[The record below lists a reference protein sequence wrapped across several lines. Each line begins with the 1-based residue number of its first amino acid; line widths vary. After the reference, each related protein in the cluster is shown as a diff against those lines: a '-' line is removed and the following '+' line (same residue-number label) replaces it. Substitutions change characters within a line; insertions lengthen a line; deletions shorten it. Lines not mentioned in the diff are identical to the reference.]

1 MAARRCLNQLRQ
13 RYITSRFNICTC
25 AIFLISLP
33 LVLAIEE
40 TTFAGLS
47 AENAARML
55 AGSPGDVE
63 KSSSSHHSEMSLV
76 LPHDTYPGFSIK
88 KFKTHPVKINGSSH
102 SGAAAY
108 HMLDTDYSKYFTVLE
123 DGVVMTTAD
132 ISPLVNRPVQL
143 VVVEQTPNA
152 TNTHNLQ
159 LFVMHRND
167 MLRFSGSL
175 LDASGEVRENQPAG
189 TRVRGVPLMQ
199 AFSGSILDEEL
210 ATPKKVRYTIID
222 GNEDDAFAL
231 QERKANKNIQ
241 ISAKSLVIN
250 GDDESGVWLV
260 TNRPLDREERAHYDL
275 SVEASDVD
283 GLDKTVSKIQISV
296 LDENDNRPIFKSL
309 DYKFAIAGQ
318 KSANMESNSSV
329 TYQRFAIMGKVEA
342 TDADGD
348 KIAYRL
354 KSPSNVVII
363 VPQTGEIML
372 AGEPTSNELLIEVI
386 AHDLRYPSLLS
397 AKPAKVLLEFLAA
410 EPVSFI
416 MQHLE
421 HDEVNSHSH
430 HREKRRVTRAVRP
443 TKRIEFT
450 EADGDTEGKSVFQLE
465 KETDKETFKIRD
477 DNPWVTVE
485 TNGAVRVKKKWDYEE
500 LGPEKTIDFWVII
513 TNMGH
518 NAGIKYT
525 DNQRVIILVKDVND
539 EPPYFINRP
548 LPMQA
553 VVQLNA
559 PPNTPVFTLQARD
572 PDTDHNIHYFIVR
585 DRTGGR
591 FEVDERSGV
600 VRTRGTDLFQL
611 DMEYVLYVKAEDQ
624 NGKVDDRR
632 FQSTPE
638 ERLSIVGGKRA
649 PQFYMPSYEA
659 EIPENQKKD
668 SDIISIKAKSFAD
681 REIRYTLKAQG
692 QGAGTFNI
700 GPTSG
705 IVKLAKELD
714 FEDLRQPHV
723 YSLIVTAT
731 EDSGGFSTSV
741 DLTIRVT
748 DVNDNAPKFE
758 LPDYQA
764 HNVDEDIPLGTS
776 ILRVKAMDSDSG
788 SNAEIEYL
796 VSDDHF
802 AVDSNGIIVN
812 NKQLDADNNNAYY
825 EFIVT
830 AKDKGEPPKS
840 GVATVRVY
848 TKNKNDEEPKFS
860 QQVYTPNVDENAG
873 PNTLVTTVV
882 ASDKDGDNVRFGF
895 VGGGTS
901 SGQFVIEDI
910 TGVIR
915 LHNKAISLDKDK
927 YELNVTAMD
936 DGSCCVNGDQTIH
949 TSTAVVVVFIT
960 DVNDNKPVFK
970 DCSTYYPKVEEG
982 APNGSPVIKVVATDE
997 DKGVNGQV
1005 KYSIVQQPNQKG
1017 TKFTVDE
1024 ETGEVSTNKV
1034 FDREGDDGKFVSVT
1048 VKATD
1053 QGDPSLEGV
1062 CSFTVEI
1069 TDVNDNP
1076 PLFDR
1081 QKYVENVKQ
1090 DASIGTNILRVSA
1103 SDEDADNNGA
1113 IVYSL
1118 TAPFNPND
1126 LEYFEI
1132 QAESGWIVLK
1142 KPLDRETYKL
1152 EAMAQD
1158 KGYPPL
1164 SRTVEVQIDVV
1175 DRANNP
1181 PVWDHTVYGP
1191 IYVKENMPVGG
1202 KVVSI
1207 KASSGIEGNPTVF
1220 YRLMPGSTAQT
1231 NKFHTFYLQQRPD
1244 NGDTWADIKVN
1255 HPLDYES
1262 IKEYNLTIR
1271 VENNGAQQ
1279 LASEATVYIM
1289 LEDVNDEIPLFTERE
1304 QETVL
1309 EGEPIGTKVTQVNAI
1324 DKDGTFP
1331 NNQVY
1336 YYIVDSPRNE
1346 GKEFFEI
1353 NLQSGEIFTKTVFD
1367 REKKGAY
1374 ALEVEA
1380 RDGAPSARPN
1390 SNGPNSV
1397 TKFIRIGIADK
1408 NDNPPYFDKSLYE
1421 AEVDENEDIQHTV
1434 LTVTAKD
1441 HDESSRIR
1449 YEITSG
1455 NIGGAFAVKNMTG
1468 AIYVAGALD
1477 YETRRRYE
1485 LRLAAS
1491 DNLKENYT
1499 TVIIHVKDVND
1510 NPPVFERPTYRTQIT
1525 EEDDRNLPKRVL
1537 QVTATDGDKDRP
1549 QNIVYFLTG
1558 QGIDPDNP
1566 ANSKFDINRT
1576 TGEIF
1581 VLKPLD
1587 RDQPNGRPQWRFT
1600 VFAQDEGG
1608 EGLVG
1613 YADVQVNLKDI
1624 NDNAPIFPQGVYF
1637 GNVTENG
1644 TAGMVVMT
1652 MTAVDYDDPNEGSNA
1667 RLVYSI
1673 EKNVIE
1679 EETGS
1684 PIFEI
1689 EPDTGVIKT
1698 AVCCLDRERTPDY
1711 SIQVVAMDGGGLKG
1725 TGTASIRVKDINDMP
1740 PQFTKDEWFTEVD
1753 ETDGTALPE
1762 MPILTVTVHD
1772 EDETNKFQYKVIDNS
1787 GYGADKFT
1795 MVRNNDGTGSL
1806 KIVQPLDYED
1816 QLQSNGFR
1824 FRIQVNDKGEDNDND
1839 KYHVAYSWVVV
1850 KLRDINDNKPH
1861 FERANVEVSVFE
1873 DTKVGTELEK
1883 FKATD
1888 PDQGGKSKV
1897 SYSIDRSS
1905 DRQRQFAINQNG
1917 SVTIQRSLDREVV
1930 PRHQVKILAI
1940 DDGSPPKTATATLTV
1955 IVQDINDN
1963 APKFL
1968 KDYRPV
1974 LPEHVPPRKVVEIL
1988 ATDDDDRS
1996 KSNGPP
2002 FQFRLDPSADDIIR
2016 ASFKVEQ
2023 DQKGANGDGMAVIS
2037 SLRSFDREQQKEYM
2051 IPIVIKD
2058 HGSPAMTGTSTLTVI
2073 IGDVNDN
2080 KMQPG
2085 SKDIFVYNYQGQS
2098 PDTPIGRVY
2107 VYDLDDWDLPDKKFY
2122 WEAMEHPRFKL
2133 DEDSGM
2139 VTMRA
2144 GTREGRYHL
2153 RFKVYD
2159 RKHTQTD
2166 IPANVT
2172 VTVREIPHEAVVN
2185 SGSVRLSGIS
2195 DEDFIRVWNYR
2206 TQSMSRSKM
2215 DRFRDKLA
2223 DLLNTE
2229 RENVDIFSV
2238 QLKRKH
2244 PPLTDVRFSAHGS
2257 PYYKPVRLNGIV
2269 LMHRE
2274 EIEKDVGINITMV
2287 GIDECL
2293 YENQMCEGS
2302 CTNSLEIS
2310 PLPYM
2315 VNANKTALVG
2325 VRVDTIA
2332 DCTCGARN
2340 FTKPESCRT
2349 TPCHNGGRCVDTRFG
2364 PHCSCPVGYT
2374 GPRCQQ
2380 TTRSFRGNGWAWYPP
2395 LEMCDESHLSLEFIT
2410 RKPDGLIIYNGPIVP
2425 PERDET
2431 LISDFIALELE
2442 RGYPRLLIDFGSGTL
2457 ELRVK
2462 TKKTLDDGEWH
2473 RIDLFWDTES
2483 IRMVVDFCKSAE
2495 IAEMEDGTP
2504 PEFDDMS
2511 CQARGQ
2517 IPPFNEYL
2525 NVNAPLQVGG
2535 LYREQFDQSLYFW
2548 HYMPTAKGFDG
2559 CIRNLVHNSKLYD
2572 LAHPGLSRN
2581 SVAGCPQTEEVCA
2594 QTETTARCWEHGNCV
2609 GSLSEARCHC
2619 RPGWT
2624 GPACNI
2630 PTIPTTF
2637 KAQSYVKYALSFEPD
2652 RFSTQVQ
2659 LRFRTREE
2667 YGELFR
2673 VSDQHNREYGILEIK
2688 DGHLHFRYNLNSLR
2702 TEEKDLWLNAIVVN
2716 DGQWHVVKVNR
2727 YGSAATLELDGGEG
2741 RRYNETFEF
2750 VGHQW
2755 LLVDKQEGVYAG
2767 GKAEYTGVRTFE
2779 VYADYQKSCLDDI
2792 RLEGKH
2798 LPLPPAMNGTQW
2810 GQATMARNLE
2820 KGCPS
2825 NKPCSNVICPDPFE
2839 CVDLWNVY
2847 ECTCPAGYK
2856 SSGSTC
2862 VNDNECLLFP
2872 CRNGGRCRDHHPPK
2886 KYECHCPMG
2895 FTGMHCELE
2904 LLASGV
2910 LTPSRDFIVALALC
2924 LGTLILLVLV
2934 FVVYNRRREAHIKYP
2949 GPDDDVR
2956 ENIINY
2962 DDEGGGEDDMT
2973 AFDITPLQI
2982 PIGGPM
2988 PPELAPMKMPIM
3000 YPVMTLMPGQEPN
3013 VGMFIEEHK
3022 KRADGDPN
3030 APPFDDLRNYAY
3042 EGGGSTAG
3050 SLSSLASGT
3059 DDEQQEYDY
3068 LGAWGPRFDK
3078 LANMYGPEAPNPHN
3092 TELEL

>member
-1 MAARRCLNQLRQ
+1 MA
-13 RYITSRFNICTC
+13 RF
-25 AIFLISLP
+25 
-33 LVLAIEE
+33 VLASG
-40 TTFAGLS
+40 ALLCVLS
-47 AENAARML
+47 AALQTSAL
-55 AGSPGDVE
+55 T
-63 KSSSSHHSEMSLV
+63 V
-76 LPHDTYPGFSIK
+76 LPHDVRPGHAVRHFEGNYSRY
-88 KFKTHPVKINGSSH
+88 TL
-102 SGAAAY
+102 
-108 HMLDTDYSKYFTVLE
+108 LDPEYAPYFTLLD
-123 DGVVMTTAD
+123 DGLLMTTAD
-132 ISPLVNRPVQL
+132 LAPLLDQSLNL
-143 VVVEQTPNA
+143 AILEQTPFSSSAHSVHLLVVDRRKMLSFA
-152 TNTHNLQ
+152 TNG
-159 LFVMHRND
+159 
-167 MLRFSGSL
+167 LR
-175 LDASGEVRENQPAG
+175 GEIQENAPAG
-189 TRVRGVPLMQ
+189 TAVDLLPIKAAASLNVGPV
-199 AFSGSILDEEL
+199 AY
-210 ATPKKVRYTIID
+210 KIIN
-222 GNEDDAFAL
+222 GNEDSLFAL
-231 QERKANKNIQ
+231 REKTKTGIPRVA
-241 ISAKSLVIN
+241 SVITD
-250 GDDESGVWLV
+250 GDVEIIAM
-260 TNRPLDREERAHYDL
+260 RPLDAEETKSYDL
-275 SVEASDVD
+275 ILQATDLKGSNKANLAVRIDV
-283 GLDKTVSKIQISV
+283 TN
-296 LDENDNRPIFKSL
+296 ENDHEPIFEQDIYYFAVNGSL
-309 DYKFAIAGQ
+309 DQNCDNETAHW
-318 KSANMESNSSV
+318 
-329 TYQRFAIMGKVEA
+329 QRFSNIGKVHA
-342 TDADGD
+342 FDGD
-348 KIAYRL
+348 GDRVYYSL
-354 KSPSNVVII
+354 KTPSNLAVI
-363 VPQTGEIML
+363 VPQTGELIL
-372 AGEPTSNELLIEVI
+372 AGEPDGHEAELEVL
-386 AHDLRYPSLLS
+386 AHDTGSPPRKSR
-397 AKPAKVLLEFLAA
+397 PAQVFLEFVVRSKKDLPALRR
-410 EPVSFI
+410 
-416 MQHLE
+416 Q
-421 HDEVNSHSH
+421 
-430 HREKRRVTRAVRP
+430 KRRVTRAVRP

-450 EADGDTEGKSVFQLE
+450 EADGEVEGRAVFTLE
-465 KETDKETFKIRD
+465 KETDRETFKIRD
-477 DNPWVTVE
+477 ENPWVTVE
-485 TNGAVRVKKKWDYEE
+485 PSGVVKVKKKWDYEE
-500 LGPEKTIDFWVII
+500 LGPEKTIDFWVTI
-513 TNMGH
+513 TN
-518 NAGIKYT
+518 AGNGDT
-525 DNQRVIILVKDVND
+525 DNQRVIIHVKDVND

-548 LPMQA
+548 LPMQT

-559 PPNTPVFTLQARD
+559 APNTPVFTLQARD

-600 VRTRGTDLFQL
+600 VRTRGTDPFQL

-624 NGKVDDRR
+624 SGRVDERR

-649 PQFYMPSYEA
+649 PQFYLSNYET
-659 EIPENQKKD
+659 EIAENQKKD
-668 SDIISIKAKSFAD
+668 SDIISVKAKSFAD

-723 YSLIVTAT
+723 YSLVVTAT

-741 DLTIRVT
+741 ELTIRVT

-764 HNVDEDIPLGTS
+764 HNVDEDIAKGTS
-776 ILRVKAMDSDSG
+776 ILKVKAMDADSG
-788 SNAEIEYL
+788 KNAEIEYL

-802 AVDSNGIIVN
+802 AVDNNGIITN

-825 EFIVT
+825 EFVVT
-830 AKDKGEPPKS
+830 ARDKGEPAKT
-840 GVATVRVY
+840 GTATVRVY

-901 SGQFVIEDI
+901 SGQFVIEEI

-915 LHNKAISLDKDK
+915 LHNKPISLDRDK

-936 DGSCCVNGDQTIH
+936 DGACCVNGDTTIH

-960 DVNDNKPVFK
+960 DVNDNKPIFK
-970 DCSTYYPKVEEG
+970 DCPTYFPKVEEG
-982 APNGSPVIKVVATDE
+982 APNGSPVIKVHATDE

-1053 QGDPSLEGV
+1053 QGEPSLEGV

-1113 IVYSL
+1113 IVYTL
-1118 TAPFNPND
+1118 TAPYNPAD
-1126 LEYFEI
+1126 IDYFEI
-1132 QAESGWIVLK
+1132 QPESGWIVLK
-1142 KPLDRETYKL
+1142 KPLDRDRYRL
-1152 EAMAQD
+1152 RVRASD
-1158 KGYPPL
+1158 RGDPP
-1164 SRTVEVQIDVV
+1164 SSADVDVELDVV
-1175 DRANNP
+1175 DRNNKP
-1181 PVWDHTVYGP
+1181 PIWDMSTYGP
-1191 IYVKENMPVGG
+1191 VHIKENVTVGT
-1202 KVVSI
+1202 VVTSV
-1207 KASSGIEGNPTVF
+1207 KASSGIENNPTVF

-1231 NKFHTFYLQQRPD
+1231 NKFHTFYLQQRSD
-1244 NGDTWADIKVN
+1244 NGFTWADIKVN

-1279 LASEATVYIM
+1279 LASETTVYIM

-1346 GKEFFEI
+1346 GKDFFEI
-1353 NLQSGEIFTKTVFD
+1353 SMQTGEIFTKVVFD
-1367 REKKGAY
+1367 REKQGAY

-1390 SNGPNSV
+1390 SDNQPNSV

-1408 NDNPPYFDKSLYE
+1408 NDNPPYFDKELYE

-1477 YETRRRYE
+1477 YETRKRYE
-1485 LRLAAS
+1485 LKLAAS

-1499 TVIIHVKDVND
+1499 TVVIHVKDVND

-1525 EEDDRNLPKRVL
+1525 EEVDRNLPKRVL
-1537 QVTATDGDKDRP
+1537 QVTATDGDKDRQ

-1558 QGIDPDNP
+1558 QGIDADNP

-1581 VLKPLD
+1581 VLRPLD

-1652 MTAVDYDDPNEGSNA
+1652 MTALDYDDPAESNNA
-1667 RLVYSI
+1667 KLWYSI

-1689 EPDTGVIKT
+1689 EPETGVIKT

-1711 SIQVVAMDGGGLKG
+1711 SIQIVASDGGGLKG

-1753 ETDGTALPE
+1753 ETDGTNLPE

-1772 EDETNKFQYKVIDNS
+1772 EDETNKFQYKVIENS

-1850 KLRDINDNKPH
+1850 KLRDINDNKPQ
-1861 FERANVEVSVFE
+1861 FERANIEVSVYE
-1873 DTKVGTELEK
+1873 NAEVGKSLET

-1897 SYSIDRSS
+1897 SYAIDRSS
-1905 DRQRQFAINQNG
+1905 DRKRQFSINQEG
-1917 SVTIQRSLDREVV
+1917 TVSIQRALDREDT

-1940 DDGSPPKTATATLTV
+1940 DDGVPPRTATATLTV

-1963 APKFL
+1963 APTFL

-1974 LPEHVPPRKVVEIL
+1974 LTEHITPKKVAEIL

-2002 FQFRLDPSADDIIR
+2002 FQFRLDPGADDIIR

-2023 DQKGANGDGMAVIS
+2023 DQKGANGDGMAIVS
-2037 SLRSFDREQQKEYM
+2037 SLRSFDREQQKEYL
-2051 IPIVIKD
+2051 IPIIIKD
-2058 HGSPAMTGTSTLTVI
+2058 HGNPAMTGTSTLTVV

-2085 SKDIFVYNYQGQS
+2085 SKEILVYNYQGQA
-2098 PDTPIGRVY
+2098 PDTEIGRVY

-2122 WEAMEHPRFKL
+2122 WESSEHPNFTL
-2133 DEDSGM
+2133 NEETGM
-2139 VTMRA
+2139 IQMKHK
-2144 GTREGRYHL
+2144 TREGRYHL
-2153 RFKVYD
+2153 KFKVYD

-2166 IPANVT
+2166 VPANVT
-2172 VTVREIPHEAVVN
+2172 VYVKEITHEAIIN
-2185 SGSVRLSGIS
+2185 SGSIRISGIS
-2195 DEDFIRVWNYR
+2195 DEDFVRVWNYK
-2206 TQSMSRSKM
+2206 TLSVSRSKL
-2215 DRFRDKLA
+2215 DIFKDKLA

-2229 RENVDIFSV
+2229 RENIDIFSV
-2238 QLKRKH
+2238 QLRKKH
-2244 PPLTDVRFSAHGS
+2244 PPVTDIRFSAHGAHF
-2257 PYYKPVRLNGIV
+2257 YKPIRLNGIV

-2274 EIEKDVGINITMV
+2274 DIEKSVGINITMV
-2287 GIDECL
+2287 GIDECI

-2302 CTNSLEIS
+2302 CTNVLDIS
-2310 PLPYM
+2310 NLPYM

-2325 VRVDTIA
+2325 VRVDVIA
-2332 DCTCGARN
+2332 ECTCGARN
-2340 FTKPESCRT
+2340 FTQAETCRNS
-2349 TPCHNGGRCVDTRFG
+2349 PCYNGGRCIEG
-2364 PHCSCPVGYT
+2364 KYGLSCSCPPGYT

-2380 TTRSFRGNGWAWYPP
+2380 TSRSFRGTGWAWYPA
-2395 LEMCDESHLSLEFIT
+2395 LEMCDNSHLSFEFIT
-2410 RKPDGLIIYNGPIVP
+2410 RKSEGVLLYNGPIVP
-2425 PERDET
+2425 PEPEE
-2431 LISDFIALELE
+2431 IMVSDFISVELD
-2442 RGYPRLLIDFGSGTL
+2442 RGNPRLLIDFGSGTL

-2462 TKKTLDDGEWH
+2462 TKKSLDDGEWH
-2473 RIDLFWDTES
+2473 RIDIFWDTENV
-2483 IRMVVDFCKSAE
+2483 RMVVDFCKSAD
-2495 IAEMEDGTP
+2495 IQEMEDGTP
-2504 PEFDDMS
+2504 PEFDDSS
-2511 CQARGQ
+2511 CQASGT

-2525 NVNAPLQVGG
+2525 NVNAPLQIGG
-2535 LYREQFDQSLYFW
+2535 LYIDHFDPTHYHWQF
-2548 HYMPTAKGFDG
+2548 MPIGKGFDG
-2559 CIRNLVHNSKLYD
+2559 CIRNLIHNSKLYD

-2581 SVAGCPQTEEVCA
+2581 SVAGCPQTEEICNQA
-2594 QTETTARCWEHGNCV
+2594 DTTSRCWEHGTCV
-2609 GSLSEARCHC
+2609 GSFSEARCQC
-2619 RPGWT
+2619 QPGWT
-2624 GPACNI
+2624 GPACNL
-2630 PTIPTTF
+2630 PTTPTSF
-2637 KAQSYVKYALSFEPD
+2637 RPQSYVKFALSFEPD
-2652 RFSTQVQ
+2652 RFSTQIQ
-2659 LRFRTREE
+2659 LRFRTREPH
-2667 YGELFR
+2667 GELFR
-2673 VSDQHNREYGILEIK
+2673 VSDQHNREYGILEVK
-2688 DGHLHFRYNLNSLR
+2688 DARLHFRYNLNSLR
-2702 TEEKDLWLNAIVVN
+2702 TEERDVWLNSVAVD
-2716 DGQWHVVKVNR
+2716 DGQWHIARVSR
-2727 YGSAATLELDGGEG
+2727 YGSAATLEIDGGEG
-2741 RRYNETFEF
+2741 RRYNESFRFE
-2750 VGHQW
+2750 GHQW

-2779 VYADYQKSCLDDI
+2779 VYADFQKGCLDDI

-2810 GQATMARNLE
+2810 GQATMARNLDRN
-2820 KGCPS
+2820 CPS
-2825 NKPCSNVICPDPFE
+2825 NSPCINVHCTEPFV
-2839 CVDLWNVY
+2839 CVDLWNEY
-2847 ECTCPAGYK
+2847 ECTCPGGSTRAG
-2856 SSGSTC
+2856 GTC
-2862 VNDNECLLFP
+2862 VNVNECLGRP
-2872 CRNGGRCRDHHPPK
+2872 CLNGGTCVDREPARRYDCVCALGYAGHD
-2886 KYECHCPMG
+2886 
-2895 FTGMHCELE
+2895 CELV
-2904 LLASGV
+2904 LLASGII
-2910 LTPSRDFIVALALC
+2910 TPSRDFIIAIIVC
-2924 LGTLILLVLV
+2924 LFLLLVLVLV

-2982 PIGGPM
+2982 PIGGPLPDHAPAKLPYPLM
-2988 PPELAPMKMPIM
+2988 GVGIGVGPMGVAIGVPPVLP
-3000 YPVMTLMPGQEPN
+3000 LPGETN

-3022 KRADGDPN
+3022 RRADSDPN

-3059 DDEQQEYDY
+3059 DDETHEYDY

-3078 LANMYGPEAPNPHN
+3078 LADLYGPDMDEQ
-3092 TELEL
+3092 L

>member
-1 MAARRCLNQLRQ
+1 MAARRCPLAPPGRGGQPQRQ
-13 RYITSRFNICTC
+13 RNTSIRRTTST
-25 AIFLISLP
+25 ATTTALLLSLAM
-33 LVLAIEE
+33 LLLATAATAAAGSSSSSGSSGSHEQHASSY
-40 TTFAGLS
+40 AGLS

-55 AGSPGDVE
+55 AGTPGETESNVRLGVVE
-63 KSSSSHHSEMSLV
+63 GGAHSELSLV

-88 KFKTHPVKINGSSH
+88 KFKTRPLQLANNGSAH
-102 SGAAAY
+102 RGGGGATAAAY
-108 HMLDTDYSKYFTVLE
+108 HMLDSDYSKYFTVLD

-159 LFVMHRND
+159 LFVMHRKD

-175 LDASGEVRENQPAG
+175 LDASGEVRENHPAG

-210 ATPKKVRYTIID
+210 AKPKKVRYTIID

-231 QERKANKNIQ
+231 QERRANQNVQ
-241 ISAKSLVIN
+241 VNAKSLTIE

-260 TNRPLDREERAHYDL
+260 TNRPLDREQRAHYDL
-275 SVEASDVD
+275 SVEASDVE
-283 GLDKTVSKIQISV
+283 GLDKTVSKIQITV
-296 LDENDNRPIFKSL
+296 LDENDNRPVFKSQ
-309 DYKFAIAGQ
+309 DYKFAIAGK
-318 KSANMESNSSV
+318 KSQNMESNNSV
-329 TYQRFAIMGKVEA
+329 TWERFAILGKVEA
-342 TDADGD
+342 VDADGD

-363 VPQTGEIML
+363 VPQTGELML
-372 AGEPTSNELLIEVI
+372 AGEPTSNELLLEVI

-397 AKPAKVLLEFLAA
+397 AQPAKVLVEFLAP

-421 HDEVNSHSH
+421 HDAINEHSH

-500 LGPEKTIDFWVII
+500 LGPDKTIDFWVII

-649 PQFYMPSYEA
+649 PQFYMPGYEA

-668 SDIISIKAKSFAD
+668 SDIISVKAKSFAD

-700 GPTSG
+700 GPSSG

-723 YSLIVTAT
+723 YTLIVTAT

-741 DLTIRVT
+741 ELTIRVT

-776 ILRVKAMDSDSG
+776 ILRVKAMDADSG
-788 SNAEIEYL
+788 ANAEIEYL

-830 AKDKGEPPKS
+830 AKDKGEPAKS
-840 GVATVRVY
+840 GTATVRVY

-915 LHNKAISLDKDK
+915 LHNKAISLDRDK

-970 DCSTYYPKVEEG
+970 DCGTYYPKVEEG

-1118 TAPFNPND
+1118 SAPFNPND
-1126 LEYFEI
+1126 LEYFDI

-1142 KPLDRETYKL
+1142 KPLD
-1152 EAMAQD
+1152 
-1158 KGYPPL
+1158 GCYPRDRYRLRVRASDRGDPP
-1164 SRTVEVQIDVV
+1164 SYADVDVELDVV
-1175 DRANNP
+1175 DRNNKP
-1181 PVWDHTVYGP
+1181 PIWDKSIYGP
-1191 IYVKENMPVGG
+1191 IHIRENVTVGT
-1202 KVVSI
+1202 VVTSV

-1390 SNGPNSV
+1390 SNGPNS
-1397 TKFIRIGIADK
+1397 
-1408 NDNPPYFDKSLYE
+1408 
-1421 AEVDENEDIQHTV
+1421 
-1434 LTVTAKD
+1434 
-1441 HDESSRIR
+1441 
-1449 YEITSG
+1449 
-1455 NIGGAFAVKNMTG
+1455 
-1468 AIYVAGALD
+1468 
-1477 YETRRRYE
+1477 
-1485 LRLAAS
+1485 
-1491 DNLKENYT
+1491 
-1499 TVIIHVKDVND
+1499 
-1510 NPPVFERPTYRTQIT
+1510 
-1525 EEDDRNLPKRVL
+1525 
-1537 QVTATDGDKDRP
+1537 
-1549 QNIVYFLTG
+1549 
-1558 QGIDPDNP
+1558 
-1566 ANSKFDINRT
+1566 
-1576 TGEIF
+1576 
-1581 VLKPLD
+1581 
-1587 RDQPNGRPQWRFT
+1587 
-1600 VFAQDEGG
+1600 
-1608 EGLVG
+1608 
-1613 YADVQVNLKDI
+1613 
-1624 NDNAPIFPQGVYF
+1624 
-1637 GNVTENG
+1637 
-1644 TAGMVVMT
+1644 
-1652 MTAVDYDDPNEGSNA
+1652 
-1667 RLVYSI
+1667 
-1673 EKNVIE
+1673 
-1679 EETGS
+1679 
-1684 PIFEI
+1684 
-1689 EPDTGVIKT
+1689 
-1698 AVCCLDRERTPDY
+1698 
-1711 SIQVVAMDGGGLKG
+1711 
-1725 TGTASIRVKDINDMP
+1725 
-1740 PQFTKDEWFTEVD
+1740 
-1753 ETDGTALPE
+1753 
-1762 MPILTVTVHD
+1762 
-1772 EDETNKFQYKVIDNS
+1772 
-1787 GYGADKFT
+1787 
-1795 MVRNNDGTGSL
+1795 
-1806 KIVQPLDYED
+1806 
-1816 QLQSNGFR
+1816 
-1824 FRIQVNDKGEDNDND
+1824 
-1839 KYHVAYSWVVV
+1839 
-1850 KLRDINDNKPH
+1850 
-1861 FERANVEVSVFE
+1861 
-1873 DTKVGTELEK
+1873 
-1883 FKATD
+1883 
-1888 PDQGGKSKV
+1888 
-1897 SYSIDRSS
+1897 
-1905 DRQRQFAINQNG
+1905 
-1917 SVTIQRSLDREVV
+1917 
-1930 PRHQVKILAI
+1930 
-1940 DDGSPPKTATATLTV
+1940 
-1955 IVQDINDN
+1955 
-1963 APKFL
+1963 
-1968 KDYRPV
+1968 
-1974 LPEHVPPRKVVEIL
+1974 
-1988 ATDDDDRS
+1988 
-1996 KSNGPP
+1996 
-2002 FQFRLDPSADDIIR
+2002 
-2016 ASFKVEQ
+2016 
-2023 DQKGANGDGMAVIS
+2023 
-2037 SLRSFDREQQKEYM
+2037 
-2051 IPIVIKD
+2051 
-2058 HGSPAMTGTSTLTVI
+2058 
-2073 IGDVNDN
+2073 
-2080 KMQPG
+2080 
-2085 SKDIFVYNYQGQS
+2085 
-2098 PDTPIGRVY
+2098 
-2107 VYDLDDWDLPDKKFY
+2107 
-2122 WEAMEHPRFKL
+2122 
-2133 DEDSGM
+2133 
-2139 VTMRA
+2139 
-2144 GTREGRYHL
+2144 
-2153 RFKVYD
+2153 
-2159 RKHTQTD
+2159 
-2166 IPANVT
+2166 
-2172 VTVREIPHEAVVN
+2172 
-2185 SGSVRLSGIS
+2185 
-2195 DEDFIRVWNYR
+2195 
-2206 TQSMSRSKM
+2206 
-2215 DRFRDKLA
+2215 
-2223 DLLNTE
+2223 
-2229 RENVDIFSV
+2229 
-2238 QLKRKH
+2238 
-2244 PPLTDVRFSAHGS
+2244 
-2257 PYYKPVRLNGIV
+2257 
-2269 LMHRE
+2269 
-2274 EIEKDVGINITMV
+2274 
-2287 GIDECL
+2287 
-2293 YENQMCEGS
+2293 
-2302 CTNSLEIS
+2302 
-2310 PLPYM
+2310 
-2315 VNANKTALVG
+2315 
-2325 VRVDTIA
+2325 
-2332 DCTCGARN
+2332 
-2340 FTKPESCRT
+2340 
-2349 TPCHNGGRCVDTRFG
+2349 
-2364 PHCSCPVGYT
+2364 
-2374 GPRCQQ
+2374 
-2380 TTRSFRGNGWAWYPP
+2380 
-2395 LEMCDESHLSLEFIT
+2395 
-2410 RKPDGLIIYNGPIVP
+2410 
-2425 PERDET
+2425 
-2431 LISDFIALELE
+2431 
-2442 RGYPRLLIDFGSGTL
+2442 
-2457 ELRVK
+2457 
-2462 TKKTLDDGEWH
+2462 
-2473 RIDLFWDTES
+2473 
-2483 IRMVVDFCKSAE
+2483 
-2495 IAEMEDGTP
+2495 
-2504 PEFDDMS
+2504 
-2511 CQARGQ
+2511 
-2517 IPPFNEYL
+2517 
-2525 NVNAPLQVGG
+2525 
-2535 LYREQFDQSLYFW
+2535 
-2548 HYMPTAKGFDG
+2548 
-2559 CIRNLVHNSKLYD
+2559 
-2572 LAHPGLSRN
+2572 
-2581 SVAGCPQTEEVCA
+2581 
-2594 QTETTARCWEHGNCV
+2594 
-2609 GSLSEARCHC
+2609 
-2619 RPGWT
+2619 
-2624 GPACNI
+2624 
-2630 PTIPTTF
+2630 
-2637 KAQSYVKYALSFEPD
+2637 
-2652 RFSTQVQ
+2652 
-2659 LRFRTREE
+2659 
-2667 YGELFR
+2667 
-2673 VSDQHNREYGILEIK
+2673 
-2688 DGHLHFRYNLNSLR
+2688 
-2702 TEEKDLWLNAIVVN
+2702 
-2716 DGQWHVVKVNR
+2716 
-2727 YGSAATLELDGGEG
+2727 
-2741 RRYNETFEF
+2741 
-2750 VGHQW
+2750 
-2755 LLVDKQEGVYAG
+2755 
-2767 GKAEYTGVRTFE
+2767 
-2779 VYADYQKSCLDDI
+2779 
-2792 RLEGKH
+2792 
-2798 LPLPPAMNGTQW
+2798 
-2810 GQATMARNLE
+2810 
-2820 KGCPS
+2820 
-2825 NKPCSNVICPDPFE
+2825 
-2839 CVDLWNVY
+2839 
-2847 ECTCPAGYK
+2847 
-2856 SSGSTC
+2856 
-2862 VNDNECLLFP
+2862 
-2872 CRNGGRCRDHHPPK
+2872 
-2886 KYECHCPMG
+2886 
-2895 FTGMHCELE
+2895 
-2904 LLASGV
+2904 
-2910 LTPSRDFIVALALC
+2910 
-2924 LGTLILLVLV
+2924 
-2934 FVVYNRRREAHIKYP
+2934 
-2949 GPDDDVR
+2949 
-2956 ENIINY
+2956 
-2962 DDEGGGEDDMT
+2962 
-2973 AFDITPLQI
+2973 
-2982 PIGGPM
+2982 
-2988 PPELAPMKMPIM
+2988 
-3000 YPVMTLMPGQEPN
+3000 
-3013 VGMFIEEHK
+3013 
-3022 KRADGDPN
+3022 
-3030 APPFDDLRNYAY
+3030 
-3042 EGGGSTAG
+3042 
-3050 SLSSLASGT
+3050 
-3059 DDEQQEYDY
+3059 
-3068 LGAWGPRFDK
+3068 
-3078 LANMYGPEAPNPHN
+3078 
-3092 TELEL
+3092 